1 MPRALLPV
9 SETREYEEDGQFHF
23 DVALKAPLGMGLMV
37 RYKGRLAPAG
47 EPEANAKIEVLYNGV
62 CPVCRAGACDLERR
76 AAAARAGVIF
86 TDVAHNADALTRAGV
101 TLDDV
106 RLKLHA
112 LRPDGYVLR
121 GMPAVALAWSATPPY
136 QMLGRIS
143 RIPPF
148 NWMAAAAYHVTAHV
162 LWHWN
167 RACGR
172 W

>member
-1 MPRALLPV
+1 M
-9 SETREYEEDGQFHF
+9 SQ
-23 DVALKAPLGMGLMV
+23 AP
-37 RYKGRLAPAG
+37 
-47 EPEANAKIEVLYNGV
+47 IEVLYNGV

-76 AAAARAGVIF
+76 AIAAKAGVVF
-86 TDVAHNADALTRAGV
+86 TDVAQDGAALSRAGL

-112 LRPDGYVLR
+112 IVHNGTVLR
-121 GMPAVALAWSATPPY
+121 GMPAVAVAWAATPPY
-136 QMLGRIS
+136 RPLGRLTQL
-143 RIPPF
+143 PPF
-148 NWMAAAAYHVTAHV
+148 NWMAAVVYHLTAHA